1 MLPTLTI
8 VTQIY
13 TVIFKNRIY
22 LLAGSIYSSNLA
34 IFSQKLTKLAILSSS
49 VSAKLMSLE
58 TQWAKLTFCKFIAA
72 AAIQVLPYGH
82 TYVVHH
88 LVVSQNR
95 ALQLLTL
102 FVRTRKINTY
112 TVCFVSLVS
121 QKLLQMVGWGPK

>member
-1 MLPTLTI
+1 
-8 VTQIY
+8 
-13 TVIFKNRIY
+13 
-22 LLAGSIYSSNLA
+22 
-34 IFSQKLTKLAILSSS
+34 
-49 VSAKLMSLE
+49 MSLE

-102 FVRTRKINTY
+102 FVRTRKINTRVPQFW
-112 TVCFVSLVS
+112 TILSDL
-121 QKLLQMVGWGPK
+121 KWHLRTNRA